1 MLQQVLKLSL
11 LRLGHVERL
20 LELALIAER
29 AEGLLP
35 VLLNGLVQLTL
46 RVVEL
51 ARFLS
56 HLAHGIGKFI
66 GGLFLIVLLDFIKVP
81 AGARAGVGGLRK
93 LLLLKVAGGLLHLLA
108 GLLEL
113 LARLGKLIVLAAIH
127 PLLNLVEVVDEV
139 ALLVLK
145 PLEFALD
152 TLALGL
158 VPGVEQGNL
167 QFLQALVQIRL
178 PPREFLEA
186 VERLQLLSALALLL
200 GLLSLPLGLALQL
213 VIVLRVLHVELI
225 KLALG
230 AVAVAATLLL
240 LALLLGLLAGN
251 AKLILAQS
259 LQML

>member
-1 MLQQVLKLSL
+1 MLQQALKLSL

-51 ARFLS
+51 ARILT
-56 HLAHGIGKFI
+56 HLAHNIGEFV
-66 GGLFLIVLLDFIKVP
+66 GGLFLIILLDLVEVL

-127 PLLNLVEVVDEV
+127 PLLNLVEIVDEV
-139 ALLVLK
+139 ALLVLQA
-145 PLEFALD
+145 LEFALD
-152 TLALGL
+152 AFALGL

-167 QFLQALVQIRL
+167 QFLQPLVQVRL
-178 PPREFLEA
+178 TPREFLEA
-186 VERLQLLSALALLL
+186 VEGLQLLGALALLL
-200 GLLSLPLGLALQL
+200 GLLFLPLGLALQL
-213 VIVLRVLHVELI
+213 VIVLRVLHVELV

-251 AKLILAQS
+251 AKLILAQF

>member
-1 MLQQVLKLSL
+1 M
-11 LRLGHVERL
+11 
-20 LELALIAER
+20 
-29 AEGLLP
+29 
-35 VLLNGLVQLTL
+35 

-51 ARFLS
+51 SRFLS
-56 HLAHGIGKFI
+56 HLAHNIGEFV
-66 GGLFLIVLLDFIKVP
+66 GGLFLIVLLDLIKVP
-81 AGARAGVGGLRK
+81 AGTRAGVGGLRK
-93 LLLLKVAGGLLHLLA
+93 LLLLKVASGLLHLLA

-127 PLLNLVEVVDEV
+127 PLLNLVEIVDEV

-152 TLALGL
+152 AFALGL
-158 VPGVEQGNL
+158 VSSVEQGNL
-167 QFLQALVQIRL
+167 QFLQPLVKVRL
-178 PPREFLEA
+178 TPREFLEA
-186 VERLQLLSALALLL
+186 VEGLQLLGALALLL

-213 VIVLRVLHVELI
+213 VIVLRVLHVELV

-251 AKLILAQS
+251 AKLILAQF

>member
-1 MLQQVLKLSL
+1 
-11 LRLGHVERL
+11 
-20 LELALIAER
+20 
-29 AEGLLP
+29 
-35 VLLNGLVQLTL
+35 
-46 RVVEL
+46 
-51 ARFLS
+51 
-56 HLAHGIGKFI
+56 
-66 GGLFLIVLLDFIKVP
+66 
-81 AGARAGVGGLRK
+81 
-93 LLLLKVAGGLLHLLA
+93 
-108 GLLEL
+108 
-113 LARLGKLIVLAAIH
+113 LAAIH

-152 TLALGL
+152 TLALAL
-158 VPGVEQGNL
+158 VSSVEQGNL
-167 QFLQALVQIRL
+167 QFLQPLVQVRL
-178 PPREFLEA
+178 TPREFLEA